1 MSDRQAK
8 IAATMKAGRALRRR
22 SSPTAAATSS
32 DQLTARPTEPARPL
46 TVSLPR
52 IPTGCSPR
60 RESVQRQEDSP
71 FELHA
76 TVRSQSDAELL
87 DTPPSARSSRR
98 DLAKRVEELERQL
111 MEQSRSRSPVCRS
124 PRPEEPRGRPAVR
137 QVRQR
142 PARLVF
148 DDELDEREHSP
159 QGSVFSRLGSPV
171 PAAVGLRED
180 SPDRDPVDVNWT
192 TLIDLALQLSGHRR
206 SPSPDNQGA
215 AGLLASAPPAAK
227 ARFTFP
233 PSKGVLDS
241 LDKAYGRFTAEA
253 DQDCR
258 PESLPSEATTQVSA
272 NKVSRNFNIRFHGAN
287 IFPLS
292 ALSAKPSP
300 EENSYL
306 RPRAEPAVPIG
317 KLNDAEALMRRSL
330 RSMSSLDWL
339 LNTLRE
345 VSRLPHQDETVL
357 EALWTNIQKTLG
369 FCTDFTTGAFMST
382 LVARREAFLKS
393 CDTMKVPRRVH
404 TWAALRP
411 PFSTGRPSLLGDTGD
426 VFRSAS
432 REERE
437 LAIVSSLST
446 DRRQQSR
453 SNNST
458 SNRGNSFRG
467 RDRQQNQR
475 VASVVSRPPAS
486 SQQRPKK
493 EGSNSTSNF
502 RRGGSRH

>member
-1 MSDRQAK
+1 
-8 IAATMKAGRALRRR
+8 
-22 SSPTAAATSS
+22 
-32 DQLTARPTEPARPL
+32 
-46 TVSLPR
+46 
-52 IPTGCSPR
+52 
-60 RESVQRQEDSP
+60 
-71 FELHA
+71 
-76 TVRSQSDAELL
+76 
-87 DTPPSARSSRR
+87 
-98 DLAKRVEELERQL
+98 
-111 MEQSRSRSPVCRS
+111 
-124 PRPEEPRGRPAVR
+124 
-137 QVRQR
+137 
-142 PARLVF
+142 
-148 DDELDEREHSP
+148 
-159 QGSVFSRLGSPV
+159 
-171 PAAVGLRED
+171 
-180 SPDRDPVDVNWT
+180 
-192 TLIDLALQLSGHRR
+192 
-206 SPSPDNQGA
+206 
-215 AGLLASAPPAAK
+215 
-227 ARFTFP
+227 
-233 PSKGVLDS
+233 
-241 LDKAYGRFTAEA
+241 
-253 DQDCR
+253 
-258 PESLPSEATTQVSA
+258 
-272 NKVSRNFNIRFHGAN
+272 
-287 IFPLS
+287 
-292 ALSAKPSP
+292 
-300 EENSYL
+300 
-306 RPRAEPAVPIG
+306 
-317 KLNDAEALMRRSL
+317 MRRSL